1 MNTGKEY
8 LGLLLTAVHL
18 IARVG
23 HGERDHSSAVRGS
36 KPEKFHF
43 MSFLFAHEGEGGQVL
58 KDKLFNSALFIGI
71 NRSRTALD
79 DKMLTHSTLKTDFV
93 YSLHVNYQAKA
104 I

>member
-1 MNTGKEY
+1 MNKELN

-36 KPEKFHF
+36 TTEKFHF
-43 MSFLFAHEGEGGQVL
+43 MSFLFSYEGY
-58 KDKLFNSALFIGI
+58 KLLALFVGI

-79 DKMLTHSTLKTDFV
+79 DKIP
-93 YSLHVNYQAKA
+93 Y
-104 I
+104 